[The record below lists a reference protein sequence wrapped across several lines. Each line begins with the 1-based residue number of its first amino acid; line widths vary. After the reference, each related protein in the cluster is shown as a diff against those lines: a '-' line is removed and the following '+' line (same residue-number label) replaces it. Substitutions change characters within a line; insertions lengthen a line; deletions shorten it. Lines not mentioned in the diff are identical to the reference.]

1 MSGACCWFGAFSLLL
16 LGCLPVEEPE
26 RETCP
31 DGGCSDPGAYSASF
45 LTLRRTS
52 PPDDDPATYA
62 FTVDELVCTLSPP
75 DATGQLPPP
84 TCAVTGEPD
93 DGTVPL
99 FVAAEATAKGFG
111 RRFRVDTMGRAGS
124 HIRIERNGVIVDE
137 FDHTPTFATAN
148 CPQFKYDAG
157 GERDLP
163 P

>member
-1 MSGACCWFGAFSLLL
+1 MSGARALAIAMSIVVAACATEELPLLRCEPTA
-16 LGCLPVEEPE
+16 CL
-26 RETCP
+26 RP
-31 DGGCSDPGAYSASF
+31 DRFSASF

-75 DATGQLPPP
+75 DAAGQLPPP

-99 FVAAEATAKGFG
+99 FVAAETTAKGFG
-111 RRFRVDTMGRAGS
+111 RRFRVDTMGRAKS

-137 FDHTPTFATAN
+137 FDHTPTFATAS
-148 CPQFKYDAG
+148 CPQFKFDAG